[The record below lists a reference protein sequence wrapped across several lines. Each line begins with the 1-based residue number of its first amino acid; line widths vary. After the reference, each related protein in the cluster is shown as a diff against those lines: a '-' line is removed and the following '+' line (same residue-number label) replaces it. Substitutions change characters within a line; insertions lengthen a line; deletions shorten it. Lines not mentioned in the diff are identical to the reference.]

1 MKQTSRKSIS
11 EEVKKRLPRFV
22 VSSIAALIFWVV
34 SIVAPAIFGDA
45 VVPGINVP
53 AGQLVWIT
61 SMLIMLIFLIRAL
74 ADGLVLADIVTDAI
88 LRRLGAKEERSLKRA
103 ARDLIYIIVAVLL
116 AAAVLP
122 YLSSVQ
128 EIGGLLAAAVSL
140 VTLAFVI
147 LLIYDIGRILYKFI
161 EKKTEDV
168 ADWLAGER
176 EKEKRKR

>member
-1 MKQTSRKSIS
+1 MKQTSRRSIS
-11 EEVKKRLPRFV
+11 EEVKRRLPRFV

-34 SIVAPAIFGDA
+34 SVVAPGIFGDS
-45 VVPGINVP
+45 VVPGLGVK
-53 AGQLVWIT
+53 ASWLVWIT
-61 SMLIMLIFLIRAL
+61 SMLIMAIFLIRVL

-116 AAAVLP
+116 AAAALP

-128 EIGGLLAAAVSL
+128 EIGGLLSAAVSL
-140 VTLAFVI
+140 VTLVFVI
-147 LLIYDIGRILYKFI
+147 LLIYDIGRILYKVI
-161 EKKTEDV
+161 EKKTEAV

-176 EKEKRKR
+176 GKEKRKR